1 MTRKAFLI
9 LMLMAISLSSCVYSL
24 FPIYTEDTIVYNS
37 DLLGEWNLK
46 NGQYQ
51 LKFEA
56 YEKAKPKQKFNLDSR
71 QGSYKEEDTERSYKL
86 TVDDL
91 NDPNSK
97 ESFQAHLVQIGDFLF
112 LDLIPLNEYRNANLS
127 NNYMALHSFA
137 KLSFNEKELR
147 LSQFDL
153 GKLNELFESNLIR
166 LRHETV
172 NGTVMITAQPKEL
185 QKFLERYAEDESVFE
200 DTQLYQKQR

>member
-1 MTRKAFLI
+1 MTRKALLVLTI
-9 LMLMAISLSSCVYSL
+9 LALSLSSCVYSL
-24 FPIYTEDTIVYNS
+24 FPIYTEDTIVFKPE
-37 DLLGEWNLK
+37 LLGEWKLDD
-46 NGQYQ
+46 GQYQ
-51 LKFEA
+51 LKFER
-56 YEKAKPKQKFNLDSR
+56 YDEAKPKEKFNLDSR
-71 QGSYKEEDTERSYKL
+71 QGSYKKEDTESSYKL
-86 TVDDL
+86 IVDDL
-91 NDPNSK
+91 NDPSSK

-137 KLSFNEKELR
+137 KLSFSEKELV
-147 LSQFDL
+147 LTQFDL

-166 LRHETV
+166 LRHESV

-200 DTQLYQKQR
+200 ESQLYQKQ